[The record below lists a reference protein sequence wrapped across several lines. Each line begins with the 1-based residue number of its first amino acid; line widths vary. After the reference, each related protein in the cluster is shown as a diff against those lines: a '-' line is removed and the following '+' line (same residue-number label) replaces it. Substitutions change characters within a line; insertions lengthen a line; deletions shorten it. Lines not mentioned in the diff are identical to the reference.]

1 MLQVPGVP
9 RNPAGRLAAA
19 FIEFPRSQGDENLYR
34 FVCAFAFVLSL
45 MPWTSNALAGST
57 VYRCVDGAKTVLT
70 DTPCPNSGPV
80 VETPSVTS
88 GSAGPIQTLNVNAAY
103 ETPYGE
109 WRGQVQYQATEKGQR
124 VETAHA
130 VVPVVLVIA
139 NDNKVS
145 GFSKDNGCKYLGIA
159 SPGFTSTLLNLDLSL
174 KNCAYGGLNRR
185 YSGTLLVNP
194 SSKVAQL
201 SLSGLDARF
210 GSISSYD
217 LKATLRR

>member
-1 MLQVPGVP
+1 MLKVLGSF
-9 RNPAGRLAAA
+9 AIG
-19 FIEFPRSQGDENLYR
+19 
-34 FVCAFAFVLSL
+34 CAL

-57 VYRCVDGAKTVLT
+57 VYRCTDGGKTVLT

-80 VETPSVTS
+80 VETPAVATGRS
-88 GSAGPIQTLNVNAAY
+88 GSDRILNVNTAY
-103 ETPYGE
+103 DTPYGE

-124 VETAHA
+124 IDSAHT
-130 VVPVVLVIA
+130 VVPIVLVIE

-145 GFSKDNGCKYLGIA
+145 GFSKDNGCKFLGIA
-159 SPGFTSTLLNLDLSL
+159 SPGFTPTLLNLDLSL

-185 YSGTLLVNP
+185 YSGTLLLNP

-201 SLSGLDARF
+201 SLTGFETRF

-217 LKATLRR
+217 VKATLRR

>member
-1 MLQVPGVP
+1 MP
-9 RNPAGRLAAA
+9 RNPADRLAAA
-19 FIEFPRSQGDENLYR
+19 VIEVPRSPGDENLYSL
-34 FVCAFAFVLSL
+34 VCAFAIVLTL
-45 MPWTSNALAGST
+45 MPWTSDALAGST
-57 VYRCVDGAKTVLT
+57 VYRCVDGARTVLT

-80 VETPSVTS
+80 VETPNATS
-88 GSAGPIQTLNVNAAY
+88 GSAGPIGTLNLNAAY
-103 ETPYGE
+103 DTPYGA
-109 WRGQVQYQATEKGQR
+109 WRGQVQYQATEQGQR
-124 VETAHA
+124 VDTAHA

-139 NDNKVS
+139 NDNKVN

-159 SPGFTSTLLNLDLSL
+159 LPGFTSTLLNLDLSL

-201 SLSGLDARF
+201 SLSGFDARF

-217 LKATLRR
+217 VKATLRR